1 MKKIISLSLL
11 VLLATSCKTQ
21 EQIKR
26 EQLINSMSV
35 QMSQGQKLT
44 ADVTVKLQNM
54 EERMQEFQGVL
65 EESGHSKNE
74 TSTKMDER
82 IKALEEIIK
91 TLTAQVND
99 QNVKMTSIESRLAD
113 QDKFIKEI
121 LGSLKSASAPKKKLN
136 DYDEAM
142 STYGKGRYSDS
153 KPLLEA
159 LLASNKYKSSK
170 RARILHNLGMVSYIT
185 KNNQDAMTYF
195 SKLYTEHASSS
206 YNANGLIHLAKTFQ
220 RMGQKDQAKQ
230 TLEEMISKFPK
241 HKSAK
246 IAKDLLSKL

>member
-11 VLLATSCKTQ
+11 VLIATSCKTQ

-44 ADVTVKLQNM
+44 ADVTVKLQNL

-65 EESGHSKNE
+65 EETGHSKNE
-74 TSTKMDER
+74 TTAKMDER

-91 TLTAQVND
+91 TLTTQVND
-99 QNVKMTSIESRLAD
+99 QNVKMTSIETRLAD

-121 LGSLKSASAPKKKLN
+121 LGTLKSASAPKKKLN
-136 DYDEAM
+136 EYDEAM
-142 STYGKGRYSDS
+142 SIYGKGKYSEA

-195 SKLYTEHASSS
+195 SRLYTEHSSS
-206 YNANGLIHLAKTFQ
+206 TYNANGLIHLARTFD
-220 RMGQKDQAKQ
+220 RLGQKEQAKQ
-230 TLEEMISKFPK
+230 TLQEMIAKFPK
-241 HKSAK
+241 HKRVKTAK
-246 IAKDLLSKL
+246 EMLSKL

>member
-1 MKKIISLSLL
+1 MKKILSLSIL

-44 ADVTVKLQNM
+44 ADVTVKLQNI

-74 TSTKMDER
+74 MTSKLDER
-82 IKALEEIIK
+82 IKSLEEIIK
-91 TLTAQVND
+91 TLTD
-99 QNVKMTSIESRLAD
+99 QSNEQKLKMSSIEARLAD

-121 LGSLKSASAPKKKLN
+121 LGTLKSASAPKKKLN
-136 DYDEAM
+136 EYDEAM
-142 STYGKGRYSDS
+142 ATYGKGRYSTA

-159 LLASNKYKSSK
+159 LLTSNKYKSSK

-185 KNNQDAMTYF
+185 KNNEDAMTYF
-195 SKLYTEHASSS
+195 SKLYTEHSSSS
-206 YNANGLIHLAKTFQ
+206 YNANGLIHLARTFE

-230 TLEEMISKFPK
+230 TLQEMIAKFPK
-241 HKSAK
+241 HKRVKTAK
-246 IAKDLLSKL
+246 EMLSKL